1 MGTVDRVDAVRLGL
15 AIRALRRRRGWT
27 QHQLGAQSA
36 ISQQVISR
44 IERGQAAASTLAT
57 LERLTGALGARL
69 EIRTLW
75 QGEHL
80 DRLLDQRH
88 AGLVEAVGRHLVA
101 AGWTTEVE
109 VTFSINGE
117 RGSIDL
123 LAFHPAWDHLLVV
136 EVKSV
141 VPDIQAMLA
150 GLDRKHRLGPVIARE
165 RRLRLRMTSRLLVLP
180 ADRTA
185 WRRVASHYSTFEAAL
200 PMRTREVRRWIMQPD
215 RPAAG
220 LLFVPVTRQVGA
232 RQRIG
237 RRQARTTLKSP
248 AG

>member
-1 MGTVDRVDAVRLGL
+1 MDTVRLGL
-15 AIRALRRRRGWT
+15 SIRALRRHRGWT
-27 QHQLGAQSA
+27 QEELAARSAVSQQA
-36 ISQQVISR
+36 IS
-44 IERGQAAASTLAT
+44 T
-57 LERLTGALGARL
+57 LERLTAALGARL

-80 DRLLDQRH
+80 DRLLDRRH
-88 AGLVEAVGRHLVA
+88 AELVETVGRCLVA
-101 AGWTTEVE
+101 AGWEIAVE
-109 VTFSINGE
+109 ATYSVNGE

-123 LAFHPAWDHLLVV
+123 LAFHRAWSHLLVV

-150 GLDRKHRLGPVIARE
+150 GLDRKHRLGPAIAHARQ
-165 RRLRLRMTSRLLVLP
+165 LQPRMTSRLLVLP

-185 WRRVASHYSTFEAAL
+185 WRRVASHRSTFGAAL
-200 PMRTREVRRWIMQPD
+200 PMRTLEVRRWFIQPD

-220 LLFVPVTRQVGA
+220 LLFVPVTRQAGA

-237 RRQARTTLKSP
+237 RRRNGTTLKSP